1 MEPLHP
7 KVIHFP
13 IVMLILAGLCYL
25 LHLFMKG
32 QRFDRFGFFLHV
44 GGLLGCVAAL
54 LTGDYAES
62 SIVQTPKI
70 HEVLE
75 EHEFLGQMTTYAFAI
90 LAVWAFLRQKSN
102 IAIEKIVFV
111 LVFWAGMGL
120 MAIGAA
126 HGGELV
132 YEHGAGVKP
141 MEKHLIDQRNALP
154 VAPDT
159 DSD

>member
-13 IVMLILAGLCYL
+13 IVMLILAGVCYL
-25 LHLFMKG
+25 LHLFLKKYNLDK
-32 QRFDRFGFFLHV
+32 FAFFLHV

-62 SIVQTPKI
+62 NIVQTPEI
-70 HEVLE
+70 HEIIE

-90 LAVWAFLRQKSN
+90 LGVWAFLRQRSN
-102 IAIEKIVFV
+102 IALEKIVFV
-111 LVFWAGMGL
+111 LVFWAGLGL
-120 MAIGAA
+120 MAIGAH

-132 YEHGAGVKP
+132 YDHGAGVKP
-141 MEKHLIDQRNALP
+141 MEKHLIEQRDAAPTLP
-154 VAPDT
+154 EPD
-159 DSD
+159 